1 MARPGTRFAL
11 AAAVVAVVTDAL
23 YLAIIRAQ
31 GPGEPGDWV
40 TVTVVA
46 SVILV
51 LAACAGVA
59 AVAAGPTPSTRRV
72 LLLIATAGL
81 FVMGVLGIFSIGL
94 PLLVA
99 GILCLIAWTRTTPA
113 TTERA

>member
-1 MARPGTRFAL
+1 MARPGARLAL
-11 AAAVVAVVTDAL
+11 AAAVVAVATDAL
-23 YLAIIRAQ
+23 YLGIIRAQ

-46 SVILV
+46 SVILA

-59 AVAAGPTPSTRRV
+59 ALAEGPAPSTRRV
-72 LLLIATAGL
+72 LLLIATVGL

-99 GILCLIAWTRTTPA
+99 GVLCLIAWTRTSAA
-113 TTERA
+113 TGHA